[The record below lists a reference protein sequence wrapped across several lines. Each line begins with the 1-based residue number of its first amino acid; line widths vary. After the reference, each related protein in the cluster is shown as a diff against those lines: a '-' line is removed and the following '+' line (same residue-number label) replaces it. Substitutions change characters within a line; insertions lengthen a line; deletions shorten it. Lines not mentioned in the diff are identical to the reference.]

1 MEPPLQSMRVP
12 QGEEHMGHGEREKVM
27 SMGDIPEGAIL
38 QRDGKTYAVITRT
51 PAGLITPGHLE
62 KVAAVAR
69 KHAVPTLKITS
80 GQRIALVGIPGEKL
94 GTVYRD
100 LGKDADST
108 GGPCLHY
115 VRACPG
121 TETCR
126 FGVQDSMGLAAVLEE
141 RFLGKA
147 FPAKLKMGI
156 SGCPRCC
163 AESHTRDIGIL
174 GTNRG
179 WTVIFGGNG
188 GTRPRIEDVIAE
200 DLSTARPSN
209 SWNVSSG
216 IIAATRGRGSV
227 RPGSW
232 SVPAWTRLRLISS
245 NISRTSLSG
254 R

>member
-1 MEPPLQSMRVP
+1 MR
-12 QGEEHMGHGEREKVM
+12 
-27 SMGDIPEGAIL
+27 DTPEGAIL
-38 QRDGKTYAVITRT
+38 QRDGKTWAVITGT

-80 GQRIALVGIPGEKL
+80 GQRIALVGIPGDKL
-94 GTVYRD
+94 PGVFRD
-100 LGKDADST
+100 LGQDADSS

-126 FGVQDSMGLAAVLEE
+126 FGVQDSLGLAAALEE
-141 RFLGKA
+141 RFRGRV

-163 AESHTRDIGIL
+163 GESHTRDIGIL

-188 GTRPRIEDVIAE
+188 GTRPRIGDVVAKNLPKEDAL
-200 DLSTARPSN
+200 DLVDRLLGYYGSHANPKERTAGFMERTGMDTLKSELL
-209 SWNVSSG
+209 S
-216 IIAATRGRGSV
+216 
-227 RPGSW
+227 
-232 SVPAWTRLRLISS
+232 LIPY
-245 NISRTSLSG
+245 IPLEKVK
-254 R
+254 